1 MSTILSKKGD
11 FSKIVLS
18 LASPEYYLNLSCGE
32 VVIPETINY
41 KTSRAEFGGLF
52 CERIFGP
59 TRDYMCFCEKYKGK
73 RYRGIICDECG
84 VEVTTKK
91 TRRERWG
98 HIVLAM
104 PVANILFFKQVPS
117 KISGLLGIPYSSL
130 MKIIYFESYIVIRP
144 GIKAA
149 DGLRRFD
156 LLSIEEYDR
165 IYSELPEAN
174 KELNMYHPEKF
185 IAKTGASAIYDLLC
199 QVDLDALYIDIKEK
213 MKEATS
219 EDRNNLSA
227 RLKLVRSFIR
237 SREVNENRPEWMI
250 FKILPVMPADLR
262 PLMIID
268 GTVTTVDLNELYK
281 SVLISNNR
289 LIKLI
294 NLNAPEVILRNAKIL
309 LQKAV
314 DNLIDNSGTTTYNNE
329 RKLKSLTELIK
340 GKEGRFRQNLLGKRV
355 DYSGR
360 SVIVINP
367 KLKIYECGV
376 PKGMA
381 VELFKPM
388 IINGLVKRKVVNN
401 TEEAEDVIKRTDPI
415 IFDILEKLIKGYP
428 VLLNRAPTL
437 HRMNIQAFQP
447 RLVDGEA
454 IELNPL
460 VCSQFNADFDGD
472 QMAIHIPLTLDSRL
486 ESSTLLLAG
495 NNILKTSDGTP
506 CFLPIQDI
514 ILGLYYLTI
523 EEKESDNEGEKKY
536 LTFDKI
542 NNVLVAL
549 NCNVLKLHSKIKFLK
564 RHSNCSSKCNCDKN
578 NKKNNEYIIT
588 TVGRVIFNSYLP
600 EHWDFINENIT
611 KNNLKNII
619 LKYSRE
625 MDNQSTVEFLDNI
638 KDLGFNYSYVSG
650 LSFKVSD
657 IFVPENKQQII
668 NKAINSINLINRKYN
683 EGFISDKGRYNQV
696 LDTWSRASVELSNKL
711 VSIYKNNSFDYN
723 SIYLML
729 ISGARGSWE
738 QLKQIGAMKGL
749 ISKSQKDSS
758 TDSFSIIEY
767 PITSN
772 FKEGLDVFEYF
783 ISTYGGRKGMTDTAL
798 KTANAGYLTRKLV
811 DVVHDV
817 VITSYDCGTQREYC
831 ISTEDFIDNN
841 TSNFW
846 ELYKRNIIDRVSSRE
861 IKDIKTNEIIVRKN
875 EIITSDK
882 AVKIVE
888 CNIDKVYVRSV
899 LTCNNEDNLCSL
911 CYGKNLSNDT
921 MSQVGDSVGVIAAQ
935 SIGEPGT
942 QLTLNTFHFGGIAT
956 SSTVKSSISSSVE
969 GVVEISKYNSIVND
983 GREIVISNFCKMNIL
998 HPITSFVLVQYN
1010 VTYGSNLYV
1019 KSGDKVKVG
1028 DTLFDWDPYFSIKY
1042 SQYDGEIIYEN
1053 FEGNVTLKEEKNN
1066 LTGKTEYIVFDI
1078 KNKNKT
1084 YLVLKNKTNENRINV
1099 SLKSRIFFKN
1109 GDKVKYGDVLI
1120 KTPKILSQATDI
1132 TGGLPRVSDLFEAK
1146 KKTNPSILSEIDG
1159 IVKITNQ
1166 DKNKINVTVTSNI
1179 DDYSCKYSIP
1189 VNSDLLIQ
1197 DGDIIKHGEKLNVGE
1212 IDVSDILRTCGYFYT
1227 CKYLV
1232 EELKKVYSLQ
1242 GIMIKE
1248 KHIEIII
1255 KQMLSFV
1262 EIVDEGDTDFIVG
1275 EVVKRTEFINKNINV
1290 GGKYIIT
1297 NHGDSEKYK
1306 NYMLVNIS
1314 EIFFENMYLKSKN
1327 LKVMEYRKTKQAR
1340 AKIIVRGISQ
1350 VSLSAPGFLSPASF
1364 QSTISVLN
1372 QAAISSTVDELKG
1385 IKANV
1390 IVGKKIHAGTGMDRL
1405 SNFEVKASLNDTVM
1419 S

>member
-1 MSTILSKKGD
+1 MSVNYKKRND

-18 LASPEYYLNLSCGE
+18 LASPEYYLDLSYGE
-32 VVIPETINY
+32 VIIPETINY

-59 TRDYMCFCEKYKGK
+59 TRDYMCFCEKYKGN
-73 RYRGIICDECG
+73 RYKGIICDECG
-84 VEVTTKK
+84 VEVTSKK
-91 TRRERWG
+91 KRRERWG

-130 MKIIYFESYIVIRP
+130 IKLIYFEGYIVLKP
-144 GIKAA
+144 GIMASQ
-149 DGLRRFD
+149 GLKKFD
-156 LLSIEEYDR
+156 LISNAEYDK
-165 IYSELPEAN
+165 IYSELPQEN
-174 KELNMYHPEKF
+174 KELSKNDENKF
-185 IAKTGASAIYDLLC
+185 IAKTGSEAVYDLLLE
-199 QVDLDALYIDIKEK
+199 VDLDALYLDIKNQ
-213 MKEATS
+213 MKDANS
-219 EDRNNLSA
+219 EDKNTLSS

-237 SREVNENRPEWMI
+237 SRDVYENRPEWMI

-289 LIKLI
+289 VKKLI
-294 NLNAPEVILRNAKIL
+294 SLNAPEVILRNAKIL
-309 LQKAV
+309 LQKSV

-367 KLKIYECGV
+367 KLRIYECGV

-388 IINGLVKRKVVNN
+388 IINGLVKRKVANN
-401 TEEAEDVIKRTDPI
+401 TEEAEEIIKRADAI

-447 RLVDGEA
+447 KLIDGEA

-472 QMAIHIPLTLDSRL
+472 QMAIHVPLTLDSRL
-486 ESSTLLLAG
+486 EASTLLLAG

-523 EEKESDNEGEKKY
+523 EEKQSAKEDTDNY
-536 LTFDKI
+536 LTFDNK
-542 NNVLVAL
+542 NNVLIAL
-549 NCNVLKLHSKIKFLK
+549 SCDVLKLHSKIKFIKKRLK
-564 RHSNCSSKCNCDKN
+564 KGKIEREC
-578 NKKNNEYIIT
+578 IIT

-600 EHWDFINENIT
+600 ENWDFINTCVT
-611 KNNLKNII
+611 KNSLKNII
-619 LKYSRE
+619 LKYSKE
-625 MDNQSTVEFLDNI
+625 MDNQSTVDFLDNI
-638 KDLGFNYSYVSG
+638 KDLGFHYSYVSG

-657 IFVPENKQQII
+657 IFVPNDKQQII
-668 NKAINSINLINRKYN
+668 NKAINSINVINRKYN
-683 EGFISDKGRYNQV
+683 EGFISEKGRYNQV
-696 LDTWSRASVELSNKL
+696 LDTWSKASVELSNNL

-817 VITSYDCGTQREYC
+817 VITSHDCGTQREYC

-841 TSNFW
+841 SSNFW
-846 ELYKRNIIDRVSSRE
+846 ELYKKNIIDRVSSRD
-861 IKDIKTNEIIVRKN
+861 IKNIKTNEIIVRKN
-875 EIITSDK
+875 GIITSEK
-882 AVKIVE
+882 ADLIVE
-888 CNIDKVYVRSV
+888 CNIDKIYVRSV

-911 CYGKNLSNDT
+911 CYGKNLSNDS

-956 SSTVKSSISSSVE
+956 SSTVKSSVSSNIE
-969 GVVEISKYNSIVND
+969 GIVEISKYNSVVNN
-983 GREIVISNFCKMNIL
+983 GREVVISNFCKLNIL

-1010 VTYGSNLYV
+1010 VAYGSSLYV

-1028 DTLFDWDPYFSIKY
+1028 DLLFDWDPYFSIKY

-1084 YLVLKNKTNENRINV
+1084 YLVLRNKTNENRINV

-1146 KKTNPSILSEIDG
+1146 RKLNPAILSEIDG
-1159 IVKITNQ
+1159 VVKITNH
-1166 DKNKINVTVTSNI
+1166 DKNKINVTVKSNVN
-1179 DDYSCKYSIP
+1179 DYSCKYSIP
-1189 VNSDLLIQ
+1189 VNSDLLVQ
-1197 DGDIIKHGEKLNVGE
+1197 DGDIIKHGEKLNAGDV
-1212 IDVSDILRTCGYFYT
+1212 DVSDILRTCGYFHT

-1232 EELKKVYSLQ
+1232 EALKEVYALQ

-1262 EIVDEGDTDFIVG
+1262 EVVDEGDTDFING
-1275 EVVKRTEFINKNINV
+1275 EVVKKTEFISKNVEV
-1290 GGKYIIT
+1290 GSKYFIIDS
-1297 NHGDSEKYK
+1297 GDSEKYK
-1306 NYMLVNIS
+1306 SNTLVSIS
-1314 EIFFENMYLKSKN
+1314 EIFFENMYLKSHN
-1327 LKVMEYRKTKQAR
+1327 LKEMQYRRSVQAR
-1340 AKIIVRGISQ
+1340 AKMVIKGISQ

-1372 QAAISSTVDELKG
+1372 QAAISSTVDEIKG

-1390 IVGKKIHAGTGMDRL
+1390 IVGKKIHAGTGMDSL
-1405 SNFEVKASLNDTVM
+1405 NNFEVKTTPKEL
-1419 S
+1419 